1 MPRIQLDFPEKEHF
15 ATMLRVRVTD
25 LNYGN
30 HLGND
35 AFVGLLHQARIEML
49 ESFGISELNIGD
61 NTSLIQGDL
70 VVVYKTEGHLSDEI
84 EFKLSVTDFGKSSF
98 DVFYQATN
106 KTKGKVLALAKTR
119 MVCFDYEESK
129 TCPVPKSFGEL
140 FD

>member
-1 MPRIQLDFPEKEHF
+1 MPRIQLDFPEKDHF
-15 ATMLRVRVTD
+15 QTTLRVRVTD

-35 AFVGLLHQARIEML
+35 AFVSLLHQARIEML
-49 ESFGISELNIGD
+49 ESFGLNELNIGD

-70 VVVYKTEGHLSDEI
+70 VVVYKAEGHLSDEI

-119 MVCFDYEESK
+119 MVCFDYQESK
-129 TCPVPKSFGEL
+129 TCVVPMSFKEL